1 MNKYLL
7 LLISFFGFMYSCS
20 DSELL
25 TQGEEFQFPVES
37 GTYAV
42 KLDGILYDFSESTT
56 VNSTNSATDIDGA
69 NALGQSIN
77 IYFPTILSES
87 AFNQNQGA
95 LVTISLG
102 AEGTF
107 MNIDENGQLLP
118 FSVRVTDLNM
128 AQKEVSGTFS
138 GQIMNI
144 VNGEK
149 RTVTD
154 GVFKEILFTI
164 EDGGDGI
171 LKAKFNNVDL
181 DFSIDALAAG
191 NVTNATISGK
201 NEQLQNLKITIPQG
215 LQVGTFT
222 EANQVVVE
230 VILETSQNPSD
241 TYTNFDAATNTYL
254 PFSLV
259 ITEITS
265 GANGRVKGTFT
276 GTINQFNGTASQEIL
291 ITNGEIDVPVTS
303 TN

>member
-7 LLISFFGFMYSCS
+7 LLISFFGFIYSCS

-118 FSVRVTDLNM
+118 FSVRITDLNI

-138 GQIMNI
+138 GEIMNI

-164 EDGGDGI
+164 EDGGDGV

-181 DFSIDALAAG
+181 DFSIDALATG
-191 NVTNATISGK
+191 NVTNATILGK
-201 NEQLQNLKITIPQG
+201 NEQLQNLKIKIPQG

-241 TYTNFDAATNTYL
+241 TYTNFDAASNTYL

-291 ITNGEIDVPVTS
+291 ITSGEIDVPVTS